1 MKDLKVHMC
10 SPSFGKKK
18 KKPKTLS
25 KSLQWK
31 SNIEELKCFP
41 KLAF

>member
-1 MKDLKVHMC
+1 MKDLKVHMF
-10 SPSFGKKK
+10 SPSFGKK